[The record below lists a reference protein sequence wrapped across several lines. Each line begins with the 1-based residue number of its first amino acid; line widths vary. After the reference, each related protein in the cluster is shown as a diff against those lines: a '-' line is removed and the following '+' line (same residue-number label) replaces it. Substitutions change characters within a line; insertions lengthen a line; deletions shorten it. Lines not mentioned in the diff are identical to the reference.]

1 MTCSRPICFLIHRS
15 MADGSEGLLMAPD
28 LTTALSDVA
37 SAGREWTAL
46 RITLGKET
54 VLEGDALDQA
64 VREHLAKSTVG

>member
-1 MTCSRPICFLIHRS
+1 
-15 MADGSEGLLMAPD
+15 MAPD